1 MIQNVAPQQPITT
14 QIKKATQIAADVL
27 NTLSDIEAENAHA
40 EQIRLLAKALVQL
53 SEARTLVHAE
63 LNNFNETNSDVLLQ

>member
-63 LNNFNETNSDVLLQ
+63 LNNFNETNFDVLLQ